1 MYAIFCL
8 AVFLKG
14 GKIIMKIIDLSHKIE
29 DGMPVYPGDTRTN
42 LVQIRYL
49 NEDKYNNY
57 KLDIC
62 MHSGT
67 HIDSL
72 MHLTPCKQ
80 YISELPLESF
90 IGNGCVLDVRN
101 QAIIKLKDEYNT
113 LVKEN
118 SIVLL
123 YTGFDTYYGTKEYYQ
138 NHPSIDVELCDF
150 LVEKKIKMIGMD
162 TPSPDRYPFKI
173 HKLLFENNIYILENL
188 TNLDQLLNIDRFE
201 VIAFP
206 LKINADSSITRA
218 VARII

>member
-1 MYAIFCL
+1 M
-8 AVFLKG
+8 
-14 GKIIMKIIDLSHKIE
+14 MKIIDLSHKIE
-29 DGMPVYPGDTRTN
+29 DGMPIYPGDTRTN
-42 LVQIRYL
+42 LVQIKYL

-67 HIDSL
+67 HIDSP
-72 MHLTPCKQ
+72 MHLTPCKE

-123 YTGFDTYYGTKEYYQ
+123 YTGFDAYYGTKEYYQ
-138 NHPSIDVELCDF
+138 NHPSIDIELCDF

>member
-1 MYAIFCL
+1 
-8 AVFLKG
+8 
-14 GKIIMKIIDLSHKIE
+14 
-29 DGMPVYPGDTRTN
+29 MPIYPGDTRTN
-42 LVQIRYL
+42 LVQIKYL

-67 HIDSL
+67 HIDSP
-72 MHLTPCKQ
+72 MHLTPCKE

-123 YTGFDTYYGTKEYYQ
+123 YTGFDAYYGTKEYYQ
-138 NHPSIDVELCDF
+138 NHPSIDIELCDF

>member
-1 MYAIFCL
+1 
-8 AVFLKG
+8 
-14 GKIIMKIIDLSHKIE
+14 
-29 DGMPVYPGDTRTN
+29 
-42 LVQIRYL
+42 
-49 NEDKYNNY
+49 
-57 KLDIC
+57 
-62 MHSGT
+62 
-67 HIDSL
+67 
-72 MHLTPCKQ
+72 MHLTPCKE

-123 YTGFDTYYGTKEYYQ
+123 YTGFDAYYGTKEYYQ
-138 NHPSIDVELCDF
+138 NHPSIDIELCDF

>member
-1 MYAIFCL
+1 
-8 AVFLKG
+8 
-14 GKIIMKIIDLSHKIE
+14 MKIIDLSHKIE
-29 DGMPVYPGDTRTN
+29 DGMPIYPGDTRTN
-42 LVQIRYL
+42 LVQIKYL

-67 HIDSL
+67 HIDSP
-72 MHLTPCKQ
+72 MHLTPCKE

-123 YTGFDTYYGTKEYYQ
+123 YTGFDAYYGTKEYYQ
-138 NHPSIDVELCDF
+138 NHPSIDIELCDF

>member
-1 MYAIFCL
+1 
-8 AVFLKG
+8 
-14 GKIIMKIIDLSHKIE
+14 MKIIDLSHKIE
-29 DGMPVYPGDTRTN
+29 DGMPIYPGDTRTN
-42 LVQIRYL
+42 LVQIKYL

-67 HIDSL
+67 HIDSP
-72 MHLTPCKQ
+72 MHLTPCKE

-123 YTGFDTYYGTKEYYQ
+123 YTGFDAYYGTKEYYQ
-138 NHPSIDVELCDF
+138 NHPSIDIELCDF
-150 LVEKKIKMIGMD
+150 W
-162 TPSPDRYPFKI
+162 
-173 HKLLFENNIYILENL
+173 
-188 TNLDQLLNIDRFE
+188 
-201 VIAFP
+201 
-206 LKINADSSITRA
+206 
-218 VARII
+218 